1 MIKIAICDDEPV
13 MCERLKQMVSSKL
26 ELWNVPY
33 KITCRGNGA
42 ALLFSPPDYDMI
54 FLDIQ
59 MPGPDGV
66 QLAKR
71 LRQQGF
77 GGVLIFVTVL
87 AERMLD
93 AFEVEAMDYL
103 CKPVDEDRL
112 ERALRRS
119 LERLDKKEE
128 KSLFIQTM
136 NWYRSVK
143 LKDIY
148 YCEVINRKI
157 YLHTRDGVMEYYG
170 KIKDV
175 EQQTAPYL
183 IRCHRSFLVNPDY
196 LKEYGNGE
204 IALENGDRI
213 PVSKKYHS
221 VFVEGMM
228 GYMD

>member
-13 MCERLKQMVSSKL
+13 MCERLRQMVSSKL

-196 LKEYGNGE
+196 LKRRCH
-204 IALENGDRI
+204 L
-213 PVSKKYHS
+213 
-221 VFVEGMM
+221 
-228 GYMD
+228 

>member
-13 MCERLKQMVSSKL
+13 MCERLRQMVSSKL

-119 LERLDKKEE
+119 LSVWIRRRR
-128 KSLFIQTM
+128 SLFLS
-136 NWYRSVK
+136 R
-143 LKDIY
+143 
-148 YCEVINRKI
+148 
-157 YLHTRDGVMEYYG
+157 
-170 KIKDV
+170 
-175 EQQTAPYL
+175 P
-183 IRCHRSFLVNPDY
+183 
-196 LKEYGNGE
+196 
-204 IALENGDRI
+204 
-213 PVSKKYHS
+213 
-221 VFVEGMM
+221 
-228 GYMD
+228 